1 MKMKTNSPVC
11 PYALSFLLD
20 FIAAIFAGAL
30 ITQAMPVAADE
41 PSHFGGRVSNFEPIA
56 TYQVSGTVAEIVT
69 ATPDG
74 KWLFYTDSESQ
85 VVGIVDIRKPAAPVE
100 AGILPVEGEPTS
112 VAITPNGR
120 WALVVVHGEPDHV
133 AIYDVRNLSAPPVVK
148 PLGGQP
154 DSIAISPD
162 GRYAA
167 IAIENER
174 DEDVDEGLMP
184 QDPPG
189 FLTIIDLVG
198 HPRHWRS
205 RNVSM
210 SGLAGRFP
218 NDPEP
223 EFVDINE
230 HNLAAVTLQE
240 NNHIVIVH
248 LPSGRVLRHFPA
260 GTVTHAADLEDDGA
274 INFDDLLM
282 DARREPDAIHWAP
295 GGLLVT
301 ANEGDYDLDADFVGG
316 RGFTIFAPWGQ
327 VLFDSGAEME
337 MELAAAG
344 LYNDTRSPGKGSE
357 PEGIEIAEYGH
368 RTFLFVGME
377 RAAPG
382 AVAVYRLDGAWGR
395 PRFVQILE
403 TGNRPEGLL
412 AIPQRDLFVTAN
424 EGDGTISI
432 FRGRD

>member
-1 MKMKTNSPVC
+1 MKLTPIRKQPLRACTH
-11 PYALSFLLD
+11 SFPLV
-20 FIAAIFAGAL
+20 IL
-30 ITQAMPVAADE
+30 ITLLLRASTAVADG
-41 PSHFGGRVSNFEPIA
+41 PGRPINHFEPVA
-56 TYQVSGTVAEIVT
+56 TYQVSGAVAEIVT

-74 KWLFYTDSESQ
+74 HWLFYTDSESQ
-85 VVGIVDIRKPAAPVE
+85 EVGIVDIRNPSQPGE
-100 AGILPVEGEPTS
+100 AGILPVSGEPTS
-112 VAITPNGR
+112 VAMTPNGR
-120 WALVVVHGEPDHV
+120 WVLVVVHGEPDHL
-133 AIYDVRNLSAPPVVK
+133 AIYDTRRLSAPPVIKV
-148 PLGGQP
+148 LGGQP

-162 GRYAA
+162 GRYAV

-174 DEDVDEGLMP
+174 DEDVNEGIMP
-184 QDPPG
+184 QEPPG
-189 FLTIIDLVG
+189 FLTIIDLG
-198 HPRHWRS
+198 GSPQHWRL

-218 NDPEP
+218 DDPEP

-240 NNHIVIVH
+240 NNHIAIVH
-248 LPSGRVLRHFPA
+248 LPSGRVVRHFTA
-260 GTVTHAADLEDDGA
+260 GSVTHPADLEDDGM
-274 INFDDLLM
+274 IVFDDLLVNS
-282 DARREPDAIHWAP
+282 RREPDAIHWAP

-316 RGFTIFAPWGQ
+316 RSFTIFAPWGQ

-337 MELAAAG
+337 IELATAG
-344 LYNDTRSPGKGSE
+344 LYDDTRSPGKGSE

-382 AVAVYRLDGAWGR
+382 AVAVYRLDGHWGR
-395 PRFVQILE
+395 PQFVQILE

-412 AIPQRDLFVTAN
+412 AISRRNLFVTAN

-432 FRGRD
+432 FAGR